1 MLHSSF
7 NTAHHHFI
15 NEKVLDEILAFL
27 IAQWNRF
34 SEEEFI
40 IAIAKCNNSS
50 TPGLSW
56 SYLKNILKDKT
67 CLHNVIKIV
76 NLCFD
81 LGFWPSHFKIS
92 TTIVI
97 PKPNKMSYNSPKAFR
112 PIVLLNTLGKLI
124 EKVIGKRLQ
133 FHVVSNNFIHQSQLG
148 GLKFKSTS
156 DAGITLT
163 HFICMGWV
171 RNYSTSVL
179 AFDIS

>member
-15 NEKVLDEILAFL
+15 NERVLDEILAFL

-40 IAIAKCNNSS
+40 ITIAKCNNSS
-50 TPGLSW
+50 TPGPNKLSW

-97 PKPNKMSYNSPKAFR
+97 SKPNKMSYNSPKAFR
-112 PIVLLNTLGKLI
+112 PIVLLSTLGKLI
-124 EKVIGKRLQ
+124 EKVIEKVIGERLQ
-133 FHVVSNNFIHQSQLG
+133 FHVVSNNFIHQS
-148 GLKFKSTS
+148 
-156 DAGITLT
+156 
-163 HFICMGWV
+163 
-171 RNYSTSVL
+171 
-179 AFDIS
+179 